1 MNRLL
6 SRIDRTRTLD
16 QPAEI
21 CRAHAQQARAPATRC
36 SPSAPDPRPRRRL
49 TAPARHSSG
58 RNIGPHMSNS
68 TYASFA
74 DASQVGTG
82 AKMDVCAGEPD
93 ELGDPQ
99 AGLDGDH
106 QQGVVTTADPAGAVR
121 GGEEGVDLLVG
132 EEGHDRPV
140 E

>member
-21 CRAHAQQARAPATRC
+21 CRSHAQQARAPATRC

-58 RNIGPHMSNS
+58 RNIGTHMWNS
-68 TYASFA
+68 TYSALA
-74 DASQVGTG
+74 DAVDIG
-82 AKMDVCAGEPD
+82 AGAEADIPAVEGD
-93 ELGDPQ
+93 ELRDPQ
-99 AGLDGDH
+99 ARLDG
-106 QQGVVTTADPAGAVR
+106 
-121 GGEEGVDLLVG
+121 
-132 EEGHDRPV
+132 
-140 E
+140 